1 MAALSDLQPAN
12 VFKYFQ
18 ELCNIPHGSGNIR
31 AISDYLC
38 AFAKDRGLKFVQDEA
53 GNVIIYKPASGT
65 GTEKTQEPLILQAH
79 MDMVAVSVDDRD
91 MTAVPIVPLIDGD
104 HIYADGTSLGGD
116 DGIGVAYIMALLA
129 SDDLAHPPLEAV
141 ITTDEETGM
150 DGARALD
157 PALISGRRMINL
169 DSEEEGH
176 ILAGCAGGARV
187 YISHGF
193 GSRQTISGQV
203 IRIDITGCAGGHS
216 GNEIHKR
223 GANANVIAGRL
234 LNALCGK
241 YDVDLIDIG
250 GGEVDNAIPK
260 FAYMTLAFSDV
271 ISEAE
276 ISDEIRKNAEM
287 IKSEFTESD
296 PDMKIETE
304 VVPAESLHNS
314 SNSGLASD
322 QTLMSS
328 AETTRHIAAMLC
340 ELPNGVMAM
349 SPDVEGLVET
359 SLNLGVISCE
369 PDAVKLQYSV
379 RSSIEEDKAS
389 LIGRLRAVA
398 DKAGADTEVNGDY
411 PGWKYQKDSALR
423 DCLEKVYKDMYG
435 KEAVTEAIHAGLEC
449 GFFSKALPGLDCVS
463 IGPDMKDIHTTS
475 ERLSISSTARLWDY
489 LCRVINELC

>member
-1 MAALSDLQPAN
+1 MATLSDLQPAI

-38 AFAKDRGLKFVQDEA
+38 SFAEEQGLRFVQDEA

-65 GTEKTQEPLILQAH
+65 GAEAGASKEPLILQAH

-116 DGIGVAYIMALLA
+116 DGIGVAYIMAILA
-129 SDDLAHPPLEAV
+129 SDDLVHPPIEAV

-157 PALISGRRMINL
+157 PALLSGRRMINL

-187 YISHGF
+187 YISHDF
-193 GSRQTISGQV
+193 GKVEPASGRV
-203 IRIDITGCAGGHS
+203 IRMDIYGCAGGHS
-216 GNEIHKR
+216 GNEIHKG
-223 GANANVIAGRL
+223 GANANVIAGVLLGKLCSVCDTRL
-234 LNALCGK
+234 I
-241 YDVDLIDIG
+241 YIS

-260 FAYMTLAFSDV
+260 VAYLIVAVNGDITNEDLSL
-271 ISEAE
+271 E
-276 ISDEIRKNAEM
+276 ISKTMDEIISRY
-287 IKSEFTESD
+287 SGSD
-296 PDMKIETE
+296 PDMRIDMKITN
-304 VVPAESLHNS
+304 SDGLHN
-314 SNSGLASD
+314 
-322 QTLMSS
+322 T
-328 AETTRHIAAMLC
+328 AETFNDRCMLSSEATRDIADMFND
-340 ELPNGVMAM
+340 LPNGVIAM

-359 SLNLGVISCE
+359 SLNLGVISFE
-369 PDAVKLQYSV
+369 ETKIKLQYSV
-379 RSSIEEDKAS
+379 RSSIEDDKAA
-389 LIGRLRAVA
+389 LIGRLRDIAE
-398 DKAGADTEVNGDY
+398 KAGAVTEVNGDY
-411 PGWKYQKDSALR
+411 PGWKYRKDSKLR
-423 DCLEKVYKDMYG
+423 DCLEKVYRDMYG

-463 IGPDMKDIHTTS
+463 IGPDMQDIHTTS
-475 ERLSISSTARLWDY
+475 ERLSISSTARSWDY
-489 LCRVINELC
+489 LCRVLAELC